1 MTKIRIYEL
10 SKELGLTNKELL
22 ERLHKEGYTTVKSVS
37 SGLEETD
44 AAVIRQ
50 LIADERKAKATPG
63 STVVLEEK
71 SETPK
76 EEAKSPLQ
84 EEKQPKE
91 AVVPAPIQEDESSS
105 PDTNQH
111 AITLTQPVLVR
122 DLAEKLSVR
131 PNELI
136 GELMM
141 MSVFAT
147 INQQLET
154 PIIEKLCAKHGVTFS
169 FVTATPE
176 KTISQTPTQD
186 TTPTPH
192 SNKKNKNKEK
202 NKNKHNKDQNQ
213 VGDGDQPRPPVVV
226 FMGHVDHGKTSLQDY
241 IRKTRITAKEAG
253 GITQHIGASV
263 VHHNGQTLTF
273 LDTPGHEAFTA
284 MRARGANV
292 TDIAVLVVAADD
304 GVMPQTIEAI
314 NHARSAGVPIIV
326 AMNKMDKPQANPDKV
341 LIGLQRQNIQTEDWG
356 GDVGVVRVSALTGEG
371 TNNLLDRILLEA
383 EMLELKAN
391 PSAPLEGQVLE
402 AQLETGM
409 GPTCSILVRNGSIHV
424 GDIVLCGE
432 FYGRVKALI
441 NEQGQRVKS
450 AGPSAPI
457 KVMGLNG
464 VPNAGDTIST
474 VKDEREAKQIAEE
487 QIQQNRQS
495 QLNVTRQTSLDDLF
509 KQMQEESKKE
519 LRIIVK
525 SDVKGSLEA
534 IINQIAKLETEVSH
548 KILLNVIHGS
558 VGEISESDVLLAAA
572 SDAVILGF
580 NVKAMPEIRRLAKTK
595 GVEINLYSI
604 IYELLE
610 NLENAILGKLDPE
623 TKESLLGKAEIIQ
636 IFESSKAGKICG
648 CRVTEGIIRVGAKAQ
663 VFRDHEMIYN
673 GLIKSLRR
681 FKDDVKEVRQGFEC
695 GIRLDNFEEF
705 EEGDIIKVFSVE
717 KVAATI

>member
-10 SKELGLTNKELL
+10 SKELGINNKDLL
-22 ERLHKEGYTTVKSVS
+22 DRLHQEGFTNIKSAS
-37 SGLEETD
+37 SGLEE
-44 AAVIRQ
+44 AEAELIRQ
-50 LIADERKAKATPG
+50 LFADEQAEATTDHADEQVTQDEPAA
-63 STVVLEEK
+63 
-71 SETPK
+71 ET
-76 EEAKSPLQ
+76 ES
-84 EEKQPKE
+84 KQ
-91 AVVPAPIQEDESSS
+91 VIV
-105 PDTNQH
+105 
-111 AITLTQPVLVR
+111 LTQPVIVR
-122 DLAEKLSVR
+122 DLAEKLNLR

-136 GELMM
+136 SELML
-141 MSVFAT
+141 MSIFAT
-147 INQQLET
+147 INQQLDQN
-154 PIIEKLCAKHGVTFS
+154 IVEKLCAKHGVEFTFEAPK
-169 FVTATPE
+169 VAEPE
-176 KTISQTPTQD
+176 PQAKPQQVQAPQ
-186 TTPTPH
+186 
-192 SNKKNKNKEK
+192 SNKKNKNK
-202 NKNKHNKDQNQ
+202 NKNKHQNKSNG
-213 VGDGDQPRPPVVV
+213 GDAVEEMRPPVVV

-241 IRKTRITAKEAG
+241 IRKTRVTAREAG

-263 VHHNGQTLTF
+263 VSHCGQTLTF

-314 NHARSAGVPIIV
+314 SHARSAGVPIIV
-326 AMNKMDKPQANPDKV
+326 AMNKIDKPQANPDKV
-341 LIGLQRQNIQTEDWG
+341 LIGLQRQNVHAEDWG

-371 TNNLLDRILLEA
+371 IGDLLDRILLEA
-383 EMLELKAN
+383 EMLELKAHPN
-391 PSAPLEGQVLE
+391 APLEGQVLE

-409 GPTCSILVRNGSIHV
+409 GPTCSILVRNGSVHV

-432 FYGRVKALI
+432 FYGKVRALI
-441 NEQGQRVKS
+441 NEQGQRVKF
-450 AGPSAPI
+450 AGPSTPI
-457 KVMGLNG
+457 KIMGLNG
-464 VPNAGDTIST
+464 VPNAGDIITT
-474 VKDEREAKQIAEE
+474 VGDEREAKRIAEE
-487 QIQQNRQS
+487 QIQLNRES
-495 QLNVTRQTSLDDLF
+495 QLSVSRQTTLDDLF
-509 KQMQEESKKE
+509 KQMQEDSKKE
-519 LRIIVK
+519 LKIILK
-525 SDVKGSLEA
+525 ADVKGSLEA

-548 KILLNVIHGS
+548 KILLNVIHGN
-558 VGEISESDVLLAAA
+558 VGEISENDVLLAAA

-580 NVKAMPEIRRLAKTK
+580 NVKAMPDIRRLAKTK

-636 IFESSKAGKICG
+636 IFESSKAGRICG
-648 CRVTEGIIRVGAKAQ
+648 CRATEGLIRVGAKAQ

>member
-10 SKELGLTNKELL
+10 SKELGINNKDLL
-22 ERLHKEGYTTVKSVS
+22 DRLHQEGFTNIKSAS
-37 SGLEETD
+37 SGLEE
-44 AAVIRQ
+44 AEAELIRQ
-50 LIADERKAKATPG
+50 LFADEQAEAATDNATAEVAP
-63 STVVLEEK
+63 E
-71 SETPK
+71 ETPVA
-76 EEAKSPLQ
+76 EET
-84 EEKQPKE
+84 KQTI
-91 AVVPAPIQEDESSS
+91 V
-105 PDTNQH
+105 
-111 AITLTQPVLVR
+111 LTQPVIVR
-122 DLAEKLSVR
+122 DLAEKLNLR

-136 GELMM
+136 SELML
-141 MSVFAT
+141 MSIFAT
-147 INQQLET
+147 INQQLDKN
-154 PIIEKLCAKHGVTFS
+154 IVEKLCAKHGVDFTFEAPK
-169 FVTATPE
+169 VAEPE
-176 KTISQTPTQD
+176 PQAKPQQQAQTPQ
-186 TTPTPH
+186 
-192 SNKKNKNKEK
+192 SNKKNKNK
-202 NKNKHNKDQNQ
+202 NKNKHQNNGNNA
-213 VGDGDQPRPPVVV
+213 VEEMRPPVVV

-241 IRKTRITAKEAG
+241 IRKTRVTAREAG

-263 VHHNGQTLTF
+263 VSHCGQTLTF

-314 NHARSAGVPIIV
+314 SHARSAGVPIIV
-326 AMNKMDKPQANPDKV
+326 AMNKIDKPQANPDKV
-341 LIGLQRQNIQTEDWG
+341 LIGLQRQNVHAEDWG

-371 TNNLLDRILLEA
+371 IGDLLDRILLEA
-383 EMLELKAN
+383 EMLELKAHPN
-391 PSAPLEGQVLE
+391 APLEGQVLE

-409 GPTCSILVRNGSIHV
+409 GPTCSILVRNGSVHV

-432 FYGRVKALI
+432 FYGKVRALI
-441 NEQGQRVKS
+441 NEQGQRVKF
-450 AGPSAPI
+450 AGPSTPI
-457 KVMGLNG
+457 KIMGLNG
-464 VPNAGDTIST
+464 VPNAGDIITT
-474 VKDEREAKQIAEE
+474 VSDEREAKRIAEE
-487 QIQQNRQS
+487 QIQLNRES
-495 QLNVTRQTSLDDLF
+495 QLSVSRQTSLDDLF
-509 KQMQEESKKE
+509 KQMQEDSKKE
-519 LRIIVK
+519 LKIILK
-525 SDVKGSLEA
+525 ADVKGSLEA

-548 KILLNVIHGS
+548 KILLNVIHGN
-558 VGEISESDVLLAAA
+558 VGEISENDVLLAAA

-580 NVKAMPEIRRLAKTK
+580 NVKAMPDIRRLAKTK

-636 IFESSKAGKICG
+636 IFESSKAGRICG
-648 CRVTEGIIRVGAKAQ
+648 CRATEGLIRVGAKAQ